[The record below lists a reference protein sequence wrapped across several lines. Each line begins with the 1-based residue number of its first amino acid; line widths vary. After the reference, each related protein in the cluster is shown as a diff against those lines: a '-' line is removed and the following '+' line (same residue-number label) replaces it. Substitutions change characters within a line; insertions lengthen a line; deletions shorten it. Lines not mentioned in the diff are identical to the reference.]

1 MRRRNVMLVIWAM
14 LLPFI
19 TGFYLGAHI
28 PLPYTEADAAAIKA
42 YILKEIDLTPKQLK
56 RLDMDSDGRISS
68 LDYVM
73 VKNRIK
79 KDAP

>member
-1 MRRRNVMLVIWAM
+1 MKYRNAMIVIWAM
-14 LLPFI
+14 ILPLI
-19 TGFYLGAHI
+19 TGFYLGTHI
-28 PLPYTEADAAAIKA
+28 PQPYTEADAAAIKA
-42 YILKEIDLTPKQLK
+42 YILNEIDLTPKQLE
-56 RLDMDSDGRISS
+56 RLDMDNDGRISS

>member
-1 MRRRNVMLVIWAM
+1 MKHRNIVIIALALLVSFA
-14 LLPFI
+14 
-19 TGFYLGAHI
+19 TCYYLTSNKSE
-28 PLPYTEADAAAIKA
+28 PYTEADAAAIKA
-42 YILKEIDLTPKQLK
+42 CILQEIDLTPKQLK
-56 RLDMDSDGRISS
+56 RLDMNKDGHISS